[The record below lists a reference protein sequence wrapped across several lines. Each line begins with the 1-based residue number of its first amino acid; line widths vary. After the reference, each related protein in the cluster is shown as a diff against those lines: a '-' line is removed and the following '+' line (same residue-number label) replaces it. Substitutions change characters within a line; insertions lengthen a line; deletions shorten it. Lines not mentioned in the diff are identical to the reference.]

1 MANDGKQE
9 KHEKLSQDEISRYSR
24 HLILP
29 EVGLEGQLKLKNSK
43 VLVVGTGGLGAPV
56 ILYLAAAGVGTLGL
70 IDFDIVDESNLQRQ
84 IIHTT
89 RDVGRPKISSATDRI
104 KGINPNVK
112 VVSYNDKLTSKN
124 AIDII
129 KDFDIVVDGT
139 DNFQTRYLINDS
151 CVLLNKPFV
160 YGSIFRFEGQVSVFN
175 AYDGPCYRCL
185 YPEPP
190 PVGLVPSCA
199 EGGVIGVLPGII
211 GTIQAN
217 ETIKLILG
225 IGEVLSG
232 RLLTFDALRMQFKEL
247 KLKSDKDCPVCGEHP
262 SVTELID
269 YEEFCGLK
277 SKDEQTSVEEIS
289 AIDLKNL
296 INENKNRSMDDLI
309 ISKALENATDND
321 LTIFYRLIDSQK
333 IKNEMDMTSEE
344 ILTCKWC
351 VYNRIFQDH
360 VMEYNVKERYTNT
373 EVADKLFSYIQEVPP
388 YITK

>member
-1 MANDGKQE
+1 MGKDDKQSTLTQE
-9 KHEKLSQDEISRYSR
+9 EISRYSR

-29 EVGLEGQLKLKNSK
+29 EVGLEGQLKIKNSK

-56 ILYLAAAGVGTLGL
+56 ILYLAAAGVGTIGL

-112 VVSYNDKLTSKN
+112 VVSFNDRLTSKN
-124 AIDII
+124 ALEVI
-129 KDFDIVVDGT
+129 KNFDIVVDGT

-175 AYDGPCYRCL
+175 AYSGPCYRCL

-232 RLLTFDALRMQFKEL
+232 RLLTFDALKMQFKEL
-247 KLKSDKDCPVCGEHP
+247 KLRKDKECPVCGEHP
-262 SVTELID
+262 TVTELID

-277 SKDEQTSVEEIS
+277 SPDEKETIEEIS

-296 INENKNRSMDDLI
+296 
-309 ISKALENATDND
+309 
-321 LTIFYRLIDSQK
+321 LIDKRPVQIIDIRQPHELQIGK
-333 IKNEMDMTSEE
+333 IENSKGIPFGQLVRRKDELDSTKRVVIVCKVGLLSKEVIRQLKDVGYEGEIYSLKGGITS
-344 ILTCKWC
+344 WAND
-351 VYNRIFQDH
+351 VD
-360 VMEYNVKERYTNT
+360 YTM
-373 EVADKLFSYIQEVPP
+373 AKY
-388 YITK
+388 

>member
-1 MANDGKQE
+1 MAQDDKSDR
-9 KHEKLSQDEISRYSR
+9 LSQEEISRYSR

-56 ILYLAAAGVGTLGL
+56 ILYLAAAGVGTIGV

-89 RDVGRPKISSATDRI
+89 KDIGRPKISSANDRI

-112 VVSYNDKLTSKN
+112 VVSYNAKLTSQN
-124 AIDII
+124 SLAII
-129 KDFDIVVDGT
+129 KDFDVVVDGT

-151 CVLLNKPFV
+151 CVILGKPFV
-160 YGSIFRFEGQVSVFN
+160 YGSIFRFEGQISVFN
-175 AYDGPCYRCL
+175 AYGGPCYRCL

-225 IGEVLSG
+225 IGEVLKG
-232 RLLTFDALRMQFKEL
+232 RLLTFDALDMRFREL
-247 KLKSDKDCPVCGEHP
+247 KLAKDKSCPVCSEHP
-262 SVTELID
+262 TITELID

-277 SKDEQTSVEEIS
+277 APDEKIAIEEIS

-296 INENKNRSMDDLI
+296 INEKRPVQ
-309 ISKALENATDND
+309 
-321 LTIFYRLIDSQK
+321 LIDIRQPHELQIGK
-333 IKNEMDMTSEE
+333 IEGSKGIPFGQLVRKKDELDSSKKVVVICKIGLLSAEVIRQLKEAGYEGEIYSLKGGITSWAND
-344 ILTCKWC
+344 IDYT
-351 VYNRIFQDH
+351 
-360 VMEYNVKERYTNT
+360 MARY
-373 EVADKLFSYIQEVPP
+373 
-388 YITK
+388 

>member
-1 MANDGKQE
+1 MAQDDKSDR
-9 KHEKLSQDEISRYSR
+9 LSQEEISRYSR

-56 ILYLAAAGVGTLGL
+56 ILYLAAAGVGTIGV

-89 RDVGRPKISSATDRI
+89 KDIGRPKISSANDRI

-112 VVSYNDKLTSKN
+112 VVSYNAKLTSQN
-124 AIDII
+124 SLAII
-129 KDFDIVVDGT
+129 KDFDVVVDGT

-151 CVLLNKPFV
+151 CVILGKPFV
-160 YGSIFRFEGQVSVFN
+160 YGSIFRFEGQISVFN
-175 AYDGPCYRCL
+175 AYGGPCYRCL

-225 IGEVLSG
+225 IGEVLKG
-232 RLLTFDALRMQFKEL
+232 RLLTFDALDMRFREL
-247 KLKSDKDCPVCGEHP
+247 KLAKDKSCPVCSEHP
-262 SVTELID
+262 VITELID

-277 SKDEQTSVEEIS
+277 APDEKIAIEEIS

-296 INENKNRSMDDLI
+296 INEKR
-309 ISKALENATDND
+309 AVQ
-321 LTIFYRLIDSQK
+321 LIDIRQPHELQIGK
-333 IKNEMDMTSEE
+333 IEGSKGIPFGSLVRRKEELDSSKKVVVICKIGLLSAEVIRQLKEAGYEGEIYSLKGGITSWAND
-344 ILTCKWC
+344 IDYT
-351 VYNRIFQDH
+351 
-360 VMEYNVKERYTNT
+360 MARY
-373 EVADKLFSYIQEVPP
+373 
-388 YITK
+388 

>member
-1 MANDGKQE
+1 MAQDDKSDR
-9 KHEKLSQDEISRYSR
+9 LSQEEISRYSR

-56 ILYLAAAGVGTLGL
+56 ILYLAAAGVGTIGV

-89 RDVGRPKISSATDRI
+89 KDIGRPKISSANDRI

-112 VVSYNDKLTSKN
+112 VVSYNAKLTSQN
-124 AIDII
+124 SLAII
-129 KDFDIVVDGT
+129 KDFDVVVDGT

-151 CVLLNKPFV
+151 CVILGKPFV
-160 YGSIFRFEGQVSVFN
+160 YGSIFRFEGQISVFN
-175 AYDGPCYRCL
+175 AYGGPCYRCL

-225 IGEVLSG
+225 IGEVLKG
-232 RLLTFDALRMQFKEL
+232 RLLTFDALDMRFREL
-247 KLKSDKDCPVCGEHP
+247 KLAKDKSCPVCSENP
-262 SVTELID
+262 VITELID

-277 SKDEQTSVEEIS
+277 APDEKIAIEEIS

-296 INENKNRSMDDLI
+296 INEKRPVQ
-309 ISKALENATDND
+309 
-321 LTIFYRLIDSQK
+321 LIDIRQPHELQIGK
-333 IKNEMDMTSEE
+333 IEGSKGIPFGSLVRRKEELDSSKKVVVICKIGLLSAEVIRQLKEAGYEGEIYSLKGGITSWAND
-344 ILTCKWC
+344 IDYT
-351 VYNRIFQDH
+351 
-360 VMEYNVKERYTNT
+360 MARY
-373 EVADKLFSYIQEVPP
+373 
-388 YITK
+388 

>member
-1 MANDGKQE
+1 MAKDDKSE
-9 KHEKLSQDEISRYSR
+9 KYEKLSQEEISRYSR

-29 EVGLEGQLKLKNSK
+29 EVGLEGQLKIKNAK

-56 ILYLAAAGVGTLGL
+56 ILYLAAAGVGTIGL
-70 IDFDIVDESNLQRQ
+70 IDFDTVDESNLQRQ

-89 RDVGRPKISSATDRI
+89 KDIGRPKISSANDRI

-124 AIDII
+124 SLEII
-129 KDFDIVVDGT
+129 KNFDIVVDGT

-151 CVLLNKPFV
+151 CVILNKPFV

-175 AYDGPCYRCL
+175 ANSKACYRCL

-199 EGGVIGVLPGII
+199 EGGVIGVLPGVI

-232 RLLTFDALRMQFKEL
+232 RLLIFDALKMQFKEL
-247 KLKSDKDCPVCGEHP
+247 KIRKDESCPVCGKNP
-262 SVTELID
+262 TITELID

-277 SKDEQTSVEEIS
+277 SPDERVEVEEIS

-296 INENKNRSMDDLI
+296 INEKRP
-309 ISKALENATDND
+309 
-321 LTIFYRLIDSQK
+321 FQLIDIRQPHELQIGK
-333 IKNEMDMTSEE
+333 IEGSKGIPFGQLVRRKDELDTTRKVVVICKIGLLSAEVIRQLKEAGYTGEIYSLKGGITSWAND
-344 ILTCKWC
+344 IDYT
-351 VYNRIFQDH
+351 
-360 VMEYNVKERYTNT
+360 MARY
-373 EVADKLFSYIQEVPP
+373 
-388 YITK
+388 

>member
-1 MANDGKQE
+1 MGKDDKIE
-9 KHEKLSQDEISRYSR
+9 KYEKLSQDEISRYSR

-29 EVGLEGQLKLKNSK
+29 EVGLEGQLKIKNSK

-124 AIDII
+124 ALEII

-247 KLKSDKDCPVCGEHP
+247 KLKSDKECLVCGEHP

-269 YEEFCGLK
+269 YE
-277 SKDEQTSVEEIS
+277 
-289 AIDLKNL
+289 
-296 INENKNRSMDDLI
+296 
-309 ISKALENATDND
+309 
-321 LTIFYRLIDSQK
+321 
-333 IKNEMDMTSEE
+333 
-344 ILTCKWC
+344 
-351 VYNRIFQDH
+351 
-360 VMEYNVKERYTNT
+360 
-373 EVADKLFSYIQEVPP
+373 
-388 YITK
+388 

>member
-1 MANDGKQE
+1 MAKDDKYD
-9 KHEKLSQDEISRYSR
+9 KLSQEEISRYSR

-29 EVGLEGQLKLKNSK
+29 EVGLEGQLKLKNAK

-56 ILYLAAAGVGTLGL
+56 ILYLAAAGVGTIGL

-89 RDVGRPKISSATDRI
+89 KDIGRPKISSATDRI
-104 KGINPNVK
+104 KAINPNVK
-112 VVSYNDKLTSKN
+112 VVAHNDKLTSQN
-124 AIDII
+124 AINII

-139 DNFQTRYLINDS
+139 DNFQTRYLVNDS
-151 CVLLNKPFV
+151 CVILKKPFV
-160 YGSIFRFEGQVSVFN
+160 YGSIFRFEGQASVFN

-199 EGGVIGVLPGII
+199 EGGVVGILPGII

-225 IGEVLSG
+225 VGEVLKG
-232 RLLTFDALRMQFKEL
+232 RLLAFDGLKMQFKEL
-247 KLKSDKDCPVCGEHP
+247 KLKKDEKCPVCSEHP
-262 SVTELID
+262 VITELID

-277 SKDEQTSVEEIS
+277 KPDERIEVEEIS

-296 INENKNRSMDDLI
+296 INEKRPVQ
-309 ISKALENATDND
+309 
-321 LTIFYRLIDSQK
+321 LIDIRQPHELQIGK
-333 IKNEMDMTSEE
+333 IEGSKGIPFGQLLRRKDELDSSKKAVIICKIGLMSAEIIRQLKQSGYTGEIYSLKGGITSWAND
-344 ILTCKWC
+344 IDYT
-351 VYNRIFQDH
+351 
-360 VMEYNVKERYTNT
+360 MARY
-373 EVADKLFSYIQEVPP
+373 
-388 YITK
+388 

>member
-1 MANDGKQE
+1 MAKDVKQE
-9 KHEKLSQDEISRYSR
+9 RLDKLSQEEISRYSR

-29 EVGLEGQLKLKNSK
+29 EVGLEGQLKIKNSK

-56 ILYLAAAGVGTLGL
+56 ILYLAAAGVGTIGL

-89 RDVGRPKISSATDRI
+89 RDIGRPKISSATDRI
-104 KGINPNVK
+104 KGINPHVK

-124 AIDII
+124 AIEII

-247 KLKSDKDCPVCGEHP
+247 KLKSDKECPVCSQHP
-262 SVTELID
+262 TVTELID

-277 SKDEQTSVEEIS
+277 RPDEKTIVEEIS

-296 INENKNRSMDDLI
+296 INEKRSVQIVDIRQPHELQIGKIDGTKAIPFGQLVRRKDELDS
-309 ISKALENATDND
+309 SKKVVVVCKIGLLSAEVIRQLKDAGYSGEIYSLKGGITSWAND
-321 LTIFYRLIDSQK
+321 IDYT
-333 IKNEMDMTSEE
+333 MA
-344 ILTCKWC
+344 
-351 VYNRIFQDH
+351 
-360 VMEYNVKERYTNT
+360 RY
-373 EVADKLFSYIQEVPP
+373 
-388 YITK
+388 

>member
-1 MANDGKQE
+1 MGKNDKEE

-29 EVGLEGQLKLKNSK
+29 EVGLEGQLKLKNAK

-89 RDVGRPKISSATDRI
+89 RDLGRPKISSATDRI
-104 KGINPNVK
+104 KGINPHVK

-124 AIDII
+124 SIEII

-151 CVLLNKPFV
+151 CVILNKPFV

-225 IGEVLSG
+225 LGEVLSG
-232 RLLTFDALRMQFKEL
+232 RLLTFDALKMRFLEL
-247 KLKSDKDCPVCGEHP
+247 KLKKDKECPVCGEHP

-296 INENKNRSMDDLI
+296 INEKRSVQIIDIRQPHELQIGKIENTKAIPFGQLVRRKDELDSSKKVVVVCKIGLLSSEVIRQLKDDGYEGEIYSLKGGI
-309 ISKALENATDND
+309 TSWAND
-321 LTIFYRLIDSQK
+321 VDYT
-333 IKNEMDMTSEE
+333 MA
-344 ILTCKWC
+344 
-351 VYNRIFQDH
+351 
-360 VMEYNVKERYTNT
+360 RY
-373 EVADKLFSYIQEVPP
+373 
-388 YITK
+388 

>member
-1 MANDGKQE
+1 MAKDDKYD
-9 KHEKLSQDEISRYSR
+9 KLSQEEISRYSR

-29 EVGLEGQLKLKNSK
+29 EVGLEGQLKLKNAK

-56 ILYLAAAGVGTLGL
+56 ILYLAAAGVGTIGL

-89 RDVGRPKISSATDRI
+89 KDIGRPKISSATDRI
-104 KGINPNVK
+104 KAINPNVK
-112 VVSYNDKLTSKN
+112 VVAHNDKLTSQN
-124 AIDII
+124 AINII

-139 DNFQTRYLINDS
+139 DNFQTRYLVNDS
-151 CVLLNKPFV
+151 CVILKKPFV
-160 YGSIFRFEGQVSVFN
+160 YGSIFRFEGQASVFN

-199 EGGVIGVLPGII
+199 EGGVIGVLPGVI

-225 IGEVLSG
+225 VGEVLKG
-232 RLLTFDALRMQFKEL
+232 RLLAFDGLKMQFKEL
-247 KLKSDKDCPVCGEHP
+247 KLKKDEKCPVCSEHP
-262 SVTELID
+262 VITELID

-277 SKDEQTSVEEIS
+277 KPDERIEVEEIS

-296 INENKNRSMDDLI
+296 INEKRPVQ
-309 ISKALENATDND
+309 
-321 LTIFYRLIDSQK
+321 LIDIRQPHELQIGK
-333 IKNEMDMTSEE
+333 IEGSKGIPFGQLLRRKDELDSSKKAVIICKIGLMSAEIIRQLKQSGYTGEIYSLKGGITSWAND
-344 ILTCKWC
+344 IDYT
-351 VYNRIFQDH
+351 
-360 VMEYNVKERYTNT
+360 MARY
-373 EVADKLFSYIQEVPP
+373 
-388 YITK
+388 

>member
-1 MANDGKQE
+1 MGKDDKSDKQE
-9 KHEKLSQDEISRYSR
+9 KLSSEEISRYSR

-29 EVGLEGQLKLKNSK
+29 EIGLEGQLKIKNAK

-56 ILYLAAAGVGTLGL
+56 ILYLAAAGVGTIGL
-70 IDFDIVDESNLQRQ
+70 IDFDTVDESNLQRQ

-89 RDVGRPKISSATDRI
+89 KDIGRPKISSATDRI

-112 VVSYNDKLTSKN
+112 VISYNDKLTSKN
-124 AIDII
+124 SLDII
-129 KDFDIVVDGT
+129 KNFDIVVDGT

-151 CVLLNKPFV
+151 SVLLNKPFV

-175 AYDGPCYRCL
+175 ENNKACYRCL

-199 EGGVIGVLPGII
+199 EGGVIGVLPGVI

-232 RLLTFDALRMQFKEL
+232 RLLIFDALKMQFKEL
-247 KLKSDKDCPVCGEHP
+247 KVRKDNNCPVCGENP
-262 SVTELID
+262 TVTELID

-277 SKDEQTSVEEIS
+277 GPDDRVEVEEIS

-296 INENKNRSMDDLI
+296 INEKRPVQ
-309 ISKALENATDND
+309 
-321 LTIFYRLIDSQK
+321 LIDIRQPHELQIGK
-333 IKNEMDMTSEE
+333 IEGSKGIPFGQLVRKKDELDSSKKVVVICKIGLLSVEVIRQLKEAGYEGEIYSLKGGITSWAND
-344 ILTCKWC
+344 IDYT
-351 VYNRIFQDH
+351 
-360 VMEYNVKERYTNT
+360 MARY
-373 EVADKLFSYIQEVPP
+373 
-388 YITK
+388 